1 MTLYLMKSLINTDKS
16 ALAIVIQ
23 TVNNYNPKIGYL
35 RFEKGW
41 YF

>member
-1 MTLYLMKSLINTDKS
+1 MTLNLRKPLINTDKS

-23 TVNNYNPKIGYL
+23 TVNNYNSKIGYL
-35 RFEKGW
+35 RLEKGW